1 MTIWIFMP
9 LQCVN
14 TSQVLL
20 LKGLT
25 YWKSDSSLTMTEY
38 NQDSPWGHFWSI
50 FNAAGN
56 AVPVWTHSPT
66 HTRVAL
72 SWCRARSLYNKAI
85 EPPQSF
91 SGRVMVTANWH
102 ASSTMK
108 LFFSAILLITLR
120 AFLIDWNL
128 SEHALHA
135 FPSLSL
141 SVCIVS
147 LKIAIFLV
155 KTHNCQRMS
164 CVCVHNAS
172 SIVCFP

>member
-1 MTIWIFMP
+1 MNMYSHKHRSSRWPFHIEADHGHKMNGI
-9 LQCVN
+9 VN
-14 TSQVLL
+14 KHISNTRQ
-20 LKGLT
+20 
-25 YWKSDSSLTMTEY
+25 
-38 NQDSPWGHFWSI
+38 PWDHFEVYSI
-50 FNAAGN
+50 QQWMQRRLG
-56 AVPVWTHSPT
+56 HSPAR
-66 HTRVAL
+66 TRVAL
-72 SWCRARSLYNKAI
+72 SWYRACSPYNPAI
-85 EPPQSF
+85 EPLQSV

-120 AFLIDWNL
+120 VFLVDWNS
-128 SEHALHA
+128 SERALHA

-155 KTHNCQRMS
+155 KTHNCQRTS

-172 SIVCFP
+172 SFVCFP